1 MDAARDRTLETGLA
15 LVALGGLAASGY
27 LAAQG
32 ATPALCG
39 LVINAA
45 LLVGV
50 LLPGS
55 SGPRFGVIAATVGA
69 GFATWLVWTG
79 MGRPIASLAGLGAMA
94 LALGL
99 SALRLAAPAPRR
111 HRAVRAAPGRAAARP
126 HP

>member
-1 MDAARDRTLETGLA
+1 MDAARDRHLETGLA

-55 SGPRFGVIAATVGA
+55 SGPRFGVAAAAVGA
-69 GFATWLVWTG
+69 GFAGWLVWTG
-79 MGRPIASLAGLGAMA
+79 MGVTIASLAGLGAMA

-99 SALRLAAPAPRR
+99 SALRLAGPAPRR
-111 HRAVRAAPGRAAARP
+111 RRAVRAAPPRAVAPP